1 MRMSYR
7 FLLLLPLLLVTGFAE
22 PDPTFAEVCPGLPIQ
37 SRTPDFSPGGII
49 LTAFDKSGIWV
60 YNINRDARY
69 PLPDT
74 QPCNRHCRLSPD
86 ARWITYLDARTGA
99 FNKMRLDGTQRTP
112 INDYAHDVEWWPD
125 NRLFVWTPGH
135 QAYWQVENSTERT
148 YLDVREIASVQPGGH
163 WGLQIRQNGDGFIR
177 SVINL
182 DTRHLQGIAGHEYLL
197 GDDVPYF
204 NASAWS
210 MDGTQFAFV
219 APARYDETTR
229 IAGAELFVLQLET
242 NQVLQ
247 MTDLNSIYGAVRI
260 NGGVRGDLSWSP
272 DSTRIAFWVIE
283 LLGPDYEAN
292 TGSAMIHILDTTTGL
307 LRAYCG
313 FTTTEHTPD
322 PPRLQWSPDGTHIA
336 FAGNVPA
343 DDKGYLLLALDI
355 ESGVFTELSNGVF
368 PALGTADV
376 IAWGLPP

>member
-1 MRMSYR
+1 
-7 FLLLLPLLLVTGFAE
+7 
-22 PDPTFAEVCPGLPIQ
+22 
-37 SRTPDFSPGGII
+37 
-49 LTAFDKSGIWV
+49 
-60 YNINRDARY
+60 
-69 PLPDT
+69 
-74 QPCNRHCRLSPD
+74 
-86 ARWITYLDARTGA
+86 
-99 FNKMRLDGTQRTP
+99 
-112 INDYAHDVEWWPD
+112 
-125 NRLFVWTPGH
+125 
-135 QAYWQVENSTERT
+135 
-148 YLDVREIASVQPGGH
+148 
-163 WGLQIRQNGDGFIR
+163 
-177 SVINL
+177 
-182 DTRHLQGIAGHEYLL
+182 
-197 GDDVPYF
+197 
-204 NASAWS
+204 
-210 MDGTQFAFV
+210 
-219 APARYDETTR
+219 
-229 IAGAELFVLQLET
+229 ELFVLQLET